1 MIEYS
6 LEDSLVFICNA
17 IWFNFILFY
26 ISDVRCELSLNNHLA
41 YQTSALLRDYVQV
54 EPRVKTL
61 LISLRFWV
69 NTVYLFNNLSILF
82 LGLV

>member
-1 MIEYS
+1 M
-6 LEDSLVFICNA
+6 
-17 IWFNFILFY
+17 
-26 ISDVRCELSLNNHLA
+26 RCELSLNNHLA

-69 NTVYLFNNLSILF
+69 NTIYLFNDLSILF
-82 LGLV
+82 LGLA